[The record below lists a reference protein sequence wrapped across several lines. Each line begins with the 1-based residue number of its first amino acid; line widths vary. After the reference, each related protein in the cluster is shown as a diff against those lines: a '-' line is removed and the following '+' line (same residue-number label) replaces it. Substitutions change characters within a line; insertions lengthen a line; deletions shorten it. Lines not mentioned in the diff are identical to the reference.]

1 MRRVVQSAQRG
12 IRVAKFRIK
21 ALAPTEHQTQAA
33 ILRYLA
39 ISPRVAWAERMN
51 TGAIKI
57 PAANG
62 RDRFVRFG
70 FPGCPDIIGQL
81 TDGRLLAIEVKSLI
95 GKATAKQSDFLSLV
109 RRHHGVAGIAH
120 SVEDVAAL
128 LSAASP
134 WPFRIS
140 E

>member
-1 MRRVVQSAQRG
+1 MAR
-12 IRVAKFRIK
+12 FRLK

-70 FPGCPDIIGQL
+70 FPGCPDILGQL
-81 TDGRLLAIEVKSLI
+81 TDGRLLAIEVKSHT
-95 GKATAKQSDFLSLV
+95 GRATEAQGAFLALV
-109 RRHHGVAGIAH
+109 ATNGGVAILARSTDDLTAILGDPHA
-120 SVEDVAAL
+120 DQ
-128 LSAASP
+128 P
-134 WPFRIS
+134 G
-140 E
+140 